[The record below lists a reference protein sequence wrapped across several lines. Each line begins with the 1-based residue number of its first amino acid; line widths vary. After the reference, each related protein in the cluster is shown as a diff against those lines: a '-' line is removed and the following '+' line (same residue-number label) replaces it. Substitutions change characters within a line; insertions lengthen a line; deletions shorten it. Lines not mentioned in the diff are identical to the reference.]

1 MKHRLPNFA
10 LRSFALRSLALAGLA
25 GLPGHGLVLP
35 AQAETENKTAR
46 PGQRIFLQG
55 FTHYFPTQG
64 CRSKAALVD
73 MVSPPRGGRVEI
85 RREFRILS
93 NKIDER
99 GATIRQVD
107 GCEDVKKDS
116 MSIFYTARSDF
127 SGLDTLSVAV
137 TFPDGTTVP
146 YTFRITVPEG
156 ERRQAPAVS
165 QAPAPRGNGAGQAA
179 GTTATAPA
187 ARAAST
193 GDFLR
198 DTVRGATP
206 APRQVPASPPPPAAN
221 APAATAAAAAAAGVA
236 APPARVEAPPP
247 ARIEAPASPPAPREM
262 APAPRP
268 RPAPMPQL

>member
-1 MKHRLPNFA
+1 MKHRLPNLAFRSLA
-10 LRSFALRSLALAGLA
+10 LQSLALAGLA
-25 GLPGHGLVLP
+25 GLFGHGFVLP

-55 FTHYFPTQG
+55 FTYYFPQQG
-64 CRSKAALVD
+64 CRSKAASVSL
-73 MVSPPRGGRVEI
+73 VSPPRGGRAET
-85 RREFRILS
+85 RRELRVLG
-93 NKIDER
+93 NNIDER
-99 GATIRQVD
+99 GATIRKVD

-116 MSIFYTARSDF
+116 MSIFYTARPDF
-127 SGLDTLSVAV
+127 SGLDTLSVDV
-137 TFPDGTTVP
+137 TFSNGTTLP

-165 QAPAPRGNGAGQAA
+165 QAPAQRGDGAGQPA

-187 ARAAST
+187 AKAAST

-206 APRQVPASPPPPAAN
+206 APRQAPESPPAKAAN
-221 APAATAAAAAAAGVA
+221 VPGATAAA
-236 APPARVEAPPP
+236 PP
-247 ARIEAPASPPAPREM
+247 ARIEAPTSPPAPREM

-268 RPAPMPQL
+268 RPQATPQL

>member
-1 MKHRLPNFA
+1 MSHRLPNAA
-10 LRSFALRSLALAGLA
+10 LRSTARLRCSALRSLALAGL
-25 GLPGHGLVLP
+25 LGHGLVLP

-46 PGQRIFLQG
+46 AGQRIFLQG

-73 MVSPPRGGRVEI
+73 LVSPPRGGRVEL
-85 RREFRILS
+85 RREFRILGS
-93 NKIDER
+93 KIDER

-116 MSIFYTARSDF
+116 MSIFYTARPDF
-127 SGLDTLSVAV
+127 SGLDILSVAV
-137 TFPDGTTVP
+137 TFGDGTTVP

-198 DTVRGATP
+198 DTVRDATP
-206 APRQVPASPPPPAAN
+206 APRQAPDSPPPKAAN
-221 APAATAAAAAAAGVA
+221 APGATAAAGEA
-236 APPARVEAPPP
+236 APPVRVEAPP
-247 ARIEAPASPPAPREM
+247 PPAPREM
-262 APAPRP
+262 APAPRS
-268 RPAPMPQL
+268 RPASMPQL

>member
-1 MKHRLPNFA
+1 MKHRLPNLA
-10 LRSFALRSLALAGLA
+10 LRSFALRSLALAGLT
-25 GLPGHGLVLP
+25 GLLGHGLMLP

-187 ARAAST
+187 ARAATT

-198 DTVRGATP
+198 DTVREATP
-206 APRQVPASPPPPAAN
+206 APRQAPESPLRRRRMRRAPPPPAARRPSRPRRS
-221 APAATAAAAAAAGVA
+221 PAARPDRSPDLSAR
-236 APPARVEAPPP
+236 PAR
-247 ARIEAPASPPAPREM
+247 M

>member
-1 MKHRLPNFA
+1 MTHRLPNAA
-10 LRSFALRSLALAGLA
+10 LRSTAPLRCSDFRSLTLRSLALAGL
-25 GLPGHGLVLP
+25 LGHCLVLS

-55 FTHYFPTQG
+55 FTHYFPQQG
-64 CRSKAALVD
+64 CRSKAALISL
-73 MVSPPRGGRVEI
+73 VSPPRGGRVET
-85 RREFRILS
+85 RRELRVLGS
-93 NKIDER
+93 KIDER
-99 GATIRQVD
+99 GATIPQVD

-116 MSIFYTARSDF
+116 MSIFYTARPDF

-137 TFPDGTTVP
+137 TFGDGTTVP

-165 QAPAPRGNGAGQAA
+165 QAPAPRGSGAGQAA

-198 DTVRGATP
+198 DTVREATP
-206 APRQVPASPPPPAAN
+206 ATRQAPESPPAKAAN
-221 APAATAAAAAAAGVA
+221 APGATAS

>member
-1 MKHRLPNFA
+1 MKHRLPNLALRSLA

-25 GLPGHGLVLP
+25 GLLGHGLVLP

-116 MSIFYTARSDF
+116 MSIFYTARPDF

-165 QAPAPRGNGAGQAA
+165 QAPAPRG
-179 GTTATAPA
+179 TARARPPGYHAT
-187 ARAAST
+187 ARAAK
-193 GDFLR
+193 GRQHRRLPAR
-198 DTVRGATP
+198 DTVRGDSAP
-206 APRQVPASPPPPAAN
+206 AGAESPLRRRRMCPAPPPPRRPRGSKPRRLRPPRGDGAR
-221 APAATAAAAAAAGVA
+221 
-236 APPARVEAPPP
+236 APPTSAGHRLSS
-247 ARIEAPASPPAPREM
+247 R
-262 APAPRP
+262 
-268 RPAPMPQL
+268 